1 MRRLRSE
8 HAPRREGGALS
19 DVRVVDLTRVWAG
32 PLATRILGD
41 FGAHVVKISDPR
53 IPLDRK
59 SGLNNKL
66 NRNKLS
72 VALRLDQNEGR
83 EAFLDLV
90 AVSDVVVENFR
101 PRVMR
106 TSA

>member
-1 MRRLRSE
+1 MSF
-8 HAPRREGGALS
+8 GG
-19 DVRVVDLTRVWAG
+19 
-32 PLATRILGD
+32 
-41 FGAHVVKISDPR
+41 FG
-53 IPLDRK
+53 
-59 SGLNNKL
+59 L

-72 VALRLDQNEGR
+72 VAFRLDQKEGR

-106 TSA
+106 NFGLAYEELS